1 MPVNFSQIERNRM
14 LQFINYG
21 RANAIN
27 APTIAAHMGYSI
39 GGNQVKTRKLIREC
53 IEHDHDLIAST
64 LTKPRGF
71 YKIRRTN
78 IQELNDYLDSLQN
91 RAREIN
97 LRRTHLINNW
107 NNSVPTNITTRPIL
121 LY

>member
-1 MPVNFSQIERNRM
+1 MPINFTQVERNRM
-14 LQFINYG
+14 LRFLSYG
-21 RANAIN
+21 RIHAIN
-27 APTIAAHMGYSI
+27 APAIAAHMGYSI
-39 GGNQVKTRKLIREC
+39 GGNQVKTRNLIREC

-64 LTKPRGF
+64 LKKPRGF

-78 IQELNDYLDSLQN
+78 IHELNDYLDSLQN
-91 RAREIN
+91 RASEIN

-107 NNSVPTNITTRPIL
+107 NNSVPTNITTRLIL